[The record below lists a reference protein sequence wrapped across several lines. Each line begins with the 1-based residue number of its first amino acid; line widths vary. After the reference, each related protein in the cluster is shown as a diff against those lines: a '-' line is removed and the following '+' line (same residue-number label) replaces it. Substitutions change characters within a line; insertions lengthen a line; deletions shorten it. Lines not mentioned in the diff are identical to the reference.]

1 MNKKIVHDALILTAF
16 TLVLGF
22 LLGVVYDITKEPI
35 AAAEKA
41 ALDEAYKVVF
51 ADAASFEEDES
62 FDAAK
67 AAEIIAAKRSSIGST
82 LSCARVISRPTETNA
97 KRGRTPCGSCG
108 RTKIHRSTARK
119 K

>member
-1 MNKKIVHDALILTAF
+1 MNKKIVHDALVLTAF

-51 ADAASFEEDES
+51 ADAASL
-62 FDAAK
+62 K
-67 AAEIIAAKRSSIGST
+67 KMRILMRRKRQRLLRQANFPKMRLRQLT
-82 LSCARVISRPTETNA
+82 R
-97 KRGRTPCGSCG
+97 
-108 RTKIHRSTARK
+108 HWTAPAMCLDM
-119 K
+119 